1 MTPRQVF
8 HFTNLPALSPVSILC
23 IYWVYLYKWQGLY
36 WAQRWQN
43 KRLELAPLPRSA
55 DRLEALERQ
64 TRRCRSKG
72 RRWQAI
78 PCEPVWPSVRLVGK
92 GTSVR
97 IRFGF
102 PFSSKVVDHKS
113 WNINKFWN
121 IRMFGWLKFSSQLIS
136 PFFLFEA
143 VRAIRHYVSPR
154 WLLWLAVC
162 VVLEVVTGAICGIR
176 RFDWL
181 FVSY

>member
-1 MTPRQVF
+1 MTICRNWYFFFFFFFFLSLRRGVTPRQVF

-136 PFFLFEA
+136 PFFYSKQYA
-143 VRAIRHYVSPR
+143 RSAIMSARVD
-154 WLLWLAVC
+154 C
-162 VVLEVVTGAICGIR
+162 C
-176 RFDWL
+176 DWL
-181 FVSY
+181 